1 MKPKIKVFLKNVFHS
16 VGNFGPDAC
25 SNRKN
30 FKKHLTQKCGSPKL
44 DFFFRIVVGPLCVQH
59 NSKYL
64 PMKSIPIITL
74 ISVLTVNTLIVWHIK
89 IQFDEKIIK
98 EITDTAHNEIS
109 TKVKALDK
117 VKVLQVQQ

>member
-1 MKPKIKVFLKNVFHS
+1 M
-16 VGNFGPDAC
+16 
-25 SNRKN
+25 
-30 FKKHLTQKCGSPKL
+30 
-44 DFFFRIVVGPLCVQH
+44 
-59 NSKYL
+59 
-64 PMKSIPIITL
+64 PIITL
-74 ISVLTVNTLIVWHIK
+74 ISVLTVSTLIVWHIK

>member
-1 MKPKIKVFLKNVFHS
+1 
-16 VGNFGPDAC
+16 
-25 SNRKN
+25 
-30 FKKHLTQKCGSPKL
+30 
-44 DFFFRIVVGPLCVQH
+44 
-59 NSKYL
+59 
-64 PMKSIPIITL
+64 MKSMPIITL
-74 ISVLTVNTLIVWHIK
+74 ISVLTVSTLIVWHIK